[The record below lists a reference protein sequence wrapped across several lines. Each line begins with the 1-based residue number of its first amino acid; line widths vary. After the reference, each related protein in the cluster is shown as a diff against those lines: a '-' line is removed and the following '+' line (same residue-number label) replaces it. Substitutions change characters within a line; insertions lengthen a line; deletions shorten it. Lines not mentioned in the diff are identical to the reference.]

1 MKFKNN
7 RALKVK
13 NFGSSEESVGE
24 IWSWEFSE
32 LMKAGDFQC
41 FDGAKSVCRSE
52 CHFELVI

>member
-1 MKFKNN
+1 MH
-7 RALKVK
+7 
-13 NFGSSEESVGE
+13 GE

-41 FDGAKSVCRSE
+41 FDGAKSVCSSE